1 MLSELS
7 ALTEGAGSGAAAPHI
22 DGQNSQGVF
31 RGFSWRGTNNFP
43 HSPGTFR
50 IRPGQRYI
58 PELNWP
64 RLDNPFSRRQAEPA
78 LGILRPLMR
87 LHERALVHAENLIR
101 QGVTANE
108 NVIARLGSACI
119 GNCTPDVQSDVGMTI
134 RSFERTLY
142 RASGYFDWFSNIEY
156 RYPEIALDSTRRWR
170 LIREACDRYAR
181 AANRRVQDAAFSQGR
196 AKPWSGPAGEAY
208 AAHLPDQ
215 ETAARAMVDFAD
227 KVMAML
233 FSTKQGFQGVLNALR
248 TLGATLIS
256 AASGITGSMT
266 TLPSP
271 IRRPDG
277 VGFILGV
284 QAWLHGSLP
293 AFDGYQTTLS
303 RFEDDMQ
310 EKIRDL
316 TYVMETPTTHFPEAG
331 GPTRR
336 DLVRWRQT

>member
-1 MLSELS
+1 M
-7 ALTEGAGSGAAAPHI
+7 
-22 DGQNSQGVF
+22 
-31 RGFSWRGTNNFP
+31 
-43 HSPGTFR
+43 
-50 IRPGQRYI
+50 
-58 PELNWP
+58 
-64 RLDNPFSRRQAEPA
+64 
-78 LGILRPLMR
+78 
-87 LHERALVHAENLIR
+87 
-101 QGVTANE
+101 
-108 NVIARLGSACI
+108 
-119 GNCTPDVQSDVGMTI
+119 
-134 RSFERTLY
+134 
-142 RASGYFDWFSNIEY
+142 
-156 RYPEIALDSTRRWR
+156 
-170 LIREACDRYAR
+170 
-181 AANRRVQDAAFSQGR
+181 
-196 AKPWSGPAGEAY
+196 
-208 AAHLPDQ
+208 
-215 ETAARAMVDFAD
+215 
-227 KVMAML
+227 
-233 FSTKQGFQGVLNALR
+233 LNALR